1 MNERANMEMNEKK
14 SSSLPY
20 EVKGRKEGEE
30 KSARDYD
37 PTIRNKKR
45 IEAIIP
51 SEKTDSVLSTLES
64 MNIQATFY
72 ESKGMGKGEKY
83 MISYGKGG
91 KTTKMPY
98 SIRHTVVTIIDENKV
113 GEVINAIRQ
122 SAHTGS
128 KTSVGIIVISSVND
142 ILSI

>member
-1 MNERANMEMNEKK
+1 
-14 SSSLPY
+14 
-20 EVKGRKEGEE
+20 
-30 KSARDYD
+30 
-37 PTIRNKKR
+37 
-45 IEAIIP
+45 
-51 SEKTDSVLSTLES
+51 

-98 SIRHTVVTIIDENKV
+98 SIKHTVVTIIDENKV

-122 SAHTGS
+122 IA
-128 KTSVGIIVISSVND
+128 KITSQSNVGIIVISSVED
-142 ILSI
+142 ILTI

>member
-1 MNERANMEMNEKK
+1 MNEETLS

-20 EVKGRKEGEE
+20 EVKVQKERENA
-30 KSARDYD
+30 KDHNN
-37 PTIRNKKR
+37 TITNKKKR

-98 SIRHTVVTIIDENKV
+98 SIKHTVVTIIDENKV

-122 SAHTGS
+122 SA
-128 KTSVGIIVISSVND
+128 KITSQSNVGIIIISSVND
-142 ILSI
+142 ILTI

>member
-1 MNERANMEMNEKK
+1 MNEK
-14 SSSLPY
+14 SSTLPY
-20 EVKGRKEGEE
+20 EVRVRKEGDENSV
-30 KSARDYD
+30 KDNKG
-37 PTIRNKKR
+37 IRNKKR

-142 ILSI
+142 ILSM

>member
-1 MNERANMEMNEKK
+1 MNERPS

-20 EVKGRKEGEE
+20 EDEPRMRKEGGENRP
-30 KSARDYD
+30 KDHNNI
-37 PTIRNKKR
+37 TTNKKR

-98 SIRHTVVTIIDENKV
+98 SIRHTVVTIIDESKV

-122 SAHTGS
+122 SAMITGKS
-128 KTSVGIIVISSVND
+128 NVGIMVISTVD
-142 ILSI
+142 DVVLI

>member
-1 MNERANMEMNEKK
+1 MNEE
-14 SSSLPY
+14 SSSLPF
-20 EVKGRKEGEE
+20 EVGVRKEANKGSD
-30 KSARDYD
+30 KGHKD
-37 PTIRNKKR
+37 TITKKKR

-98 SIRHTVVTIIDENKV
+98 SIKHTVVTIVDENKV

-122 SAHTGS
+122 SAGIEGKS
-128 KTSVGIIVISSVND
+128 NVGIMVISSVDD
-142 ILSI
+142 ILTI

>member
-1 MNERANMEMNEKK
+1 MNEKSSLS

-20 EVKGRKEGEE
+20 EVKVLKGGEE
-30 KSARDYD
+30 GKNAKGHNN
-37 PTIRNKKR
+37 TITNKKR

-72 ESKGMGKGEKY
+72 ESKGIGKGEKY

-98 SIRHTVVTIIDENKV
+98 STRHTVVTIIDENKI

-122 SAHTGS
+122 STEMVS
-128 KTSVGIIVISSVND
+128 RSNVGIIVISSVD
-142 ILSI
+142 DVLTI

>member
-1 MNERANMEMNEKK
+1 MNENSF

-20 EVKGRKEGEE
+20 EVRVQKEVKGTNGQLK
-30 KSARDYD
+30 
-37 PTIRNKKR
+37 KKR

-51 SEKTDSVLSTLES
+51 SEKTDSVLSMLQS

-91 KTTKMPY
+91 K
-98 SIRHTVVTIIDENKV
+98 
-113 GEVINAIRQ
+113 
-122 SAHTGS
+122 
-128 KTSVGIIVISSVND
+128 
-142 ILSI
+142 

>member
-1 MNERANMEMNEKK
+1 MSEE
-14 SSSLPY
+14 SSSLPF
-20 EVKGRKEGEE
+20 EVGVRREANKDSDKDH
-30 KSARDYD
+30 KD
-37 PTIRNKKR
+37 TITNRKR

-72 ESKGMGKGEKY
+72 ESKGIGKGEKY

-91 KTTKMPY
+91 RTTKMPY
-98 SIRHTVVTIIDENKV
+98 SIRHTVVTIVDENKV

-122 SAHTGS
+122 AAGIEGKSN
-128 KTSVGIIVISSVND
+128 VGIMVISSIDDVLT
-142 ILSI
+142 I

>member
-1 MNERANMEMNEKK
+1 MNQEK
-14 SSSLPY
+14 SPPIPSSLPFED
-20 EVKGRKEGEE
+20 EVHKEGNASTN
-30 KSARDYD
+30 KGQNNTL
-37 PTIRNKKR
+37 PNKKR

-98 SIRHTVVTIIDENKV
+98 STRHTVVTIIDENKV

-122 SAHTGS
+122 SAMIAS
-128 KTSVGIIVISSVND
+128 KSNVGIIVISSVED
-142 ILSI
+142 VLPI

>member
-1 MNERANMEMNEKK
+1 MNEK
-14 SSSLPY
+14 SSTLPY
-20 EVKGRKEGEE
+20 EVRVRKEGDENSV
-30 KSARDYD
+30 KDNKG
-37 PTIRNKKR
+37 IRNKKR

-64 MNIQATFY
+64 MNMQATFY

-98 SIRHTVVTIIDENKV
+98 STRHTVVTIIDENKV

-122 SAHTGS
+122 SAQAGS

>member
-1 MNERANMEMNEKK
+1 MNERPL

-20 EVKGRKEGEE
+20 EDEIGVQKEGEE
-30 KSARDYD
+30 NRPKDHINITTD
-37 PTIRNKKR
+37 KKK

-72 ESKGMGKGEKY
+72 ESKGVGKGEKY
-83 MISYGKGG
+83 LISYGKGG

-98 SIRHTVVTIIDENKV
+98 SIRHTVVTIVDENKV

-122 SAHTGS
+122 SAMITGKS
-128 KTSVGIIVISSVND
+128 NVGIMVISNVD
-142 ILSI
+142 DVLPI

>member
-1 MNERANMEMNEKK
+1 MNEEILS

-20 EVKGRKEGEE
+20 EVKVQKEGE
-30 KSARDYD
+30 SAKDHNN
-37 PTIRNKKR
+37 TIANKKKR

-98 SIRHTVVTIIDENKV
+98 SIKHTVVTIIDENKV

-122 SAHTGS
+122 SA
-128 KTSVGIIVISSVND
+128 KITSQSNVGIIIISSVDD
-142 ILSI
+142 ILTM

>member
-1 MNERANMEMNEKK
+1 MNGRPS

-20 EVKGRKEGEE
+20 EDESRIRKEGRENRPMDHNNTTT
-30 KSARDYD
+30 S
-37 PTIRNKKR
+37 KKR

-122 SAHTGS
+122 SAMITGKS
-128 KTSVGIIVISSVND
+128 NVGIMVISTVD
-142 ILSI
+142 DVLTI

>member
-1 MNERANMEMNEKK
+1 MRENSSSQ

-20 EVKGRKEGEE
+20 EVKVRKEGEE
-30 KSARDYD
+30 KSAKDYNS
-37 PTIRNKKR
+37 TITNKKKR

-98 SIRHTVVTIIDENKV
+98 SIKHTIVTIIEENKV

-122 SAHTGS
+122 SA
-128 KTSVGIIVISSVND
+128 KITSQSNVGIIVISSVDD
-142 ILSI
+142 ILTI

>member
-1 MNERANMEMNEKK
+1 MSEE
-14 SSSLPY
+14 SSSLPF
-20 EVKGRKEGEE
+20 EVGVRREANKDSDRGHK
-30 KSARDYD
+30 D
-37 PTIRNKKR
+37 TITNRKR

-72 ESKGMGKGEKY
+72 ESKGIGKGEKY

-91 KTTKMPY
+91 RTTKMPY
-98 SIRHTVVTIIDENKV
+98 SIRHTVVTIVDENKV

-122 SAHTGS
+122 SAGIEGKS
-128 KTSVGIIVISSVND
+128 NVGIMVISSIDDVLT
-142 ILSI
+142 I

>member
-1 MNERANMEMNEKK
+1 MNEE
-14 SSSLPY
+14 SSSLPF
-20 EVKGRKEGEE
+20 EEANKGSDKGHKYTITNRK
-30 KSARDYD
+30 RV
-37 PTIRNKKR
+37 
-45 IEAIIP
+45 EAIIP

-91 KTTKMPY
+91 RTIKMPY
-98 SIRHTVVTIIDENKV
+98 SIKHTVVTIVDENKV

-122 SAHTGS
+122 SAGIEGKS
-128 KTSVGIIVISSVND
+128 NVGIMVISSVD
-142 ILSI
+142 DVLTI

>member
-1 MNERANMEMNEKK
+1 MNQEESLPL
-14 SSSLPY
+14 SSSLPFED
-20 EVKGRKEGEE
+20 EVRKE
-30 KSARDYD
+30 
-37 PTIRNKKR
+37 R

-51 SEKTDSVLSTLES
+51 SEKTDSVLSALES

-98 SIRHTVVTIIDENKV
+98 STRHTVVTIIDENKV
-113 GEVINAIRQ
+113 EEVINAIRQ
-122 SAHTGS
+122 SVKTES
-128 KTSVGIIVISSVND
+128 KSNIGIIVISSVDN
-142 ILSI
+142 ILTI

>member
-1 MNERANMEMNEKK
+1 MEMNEK
-14 SSSLPY
+14 SSTLPY
-20 EVKGRKEGEE
+20 EVRVQKEGEVN
-30 KSARDYD
+30 SAKDHNSA
-37 PTIRNKKR
+37 IRNKKR

-72 ESKGMGKGEKY
+72 ESKGIGKGEKY

>member
-1 MNERANMEMNEKK
+1 MNEE
-14 SSSLPY
+14 SLPSSLPY
-20 EVKGRKEGEE
+20 EVREDEGG
-30 KSARDYD
+30 KNANKCNNI
-37 PTIRNKKR
+37 TTKKR
-45 IEAIIP
+45 KVEAIIP

-98 SIRHTVVTIIDENKV
+98 STRHTVVTIIDENKV
-113 GEVINAIRQ
+113 EEVINAIRQ
-122 SAHTGS
+122 SVKTES
-128 KTSVGIIVISSVND
+128 KSNIGIIVISSVDN
-142 ILSI
+142 ILTI

>member
-1 MNERANMEMNEKK
+1 
-14 SSSLPY
+14 
-20 EVKGRKEGEE
+20 
-30 KSARDYD
+30 
-37 PTIRNKKR
+37 
-45 IEAIIP
+45 
-51 SEKTDSVLSTLES
+51 
-64 MNIQATFY
+64 
-72 ESKGMGKGEKY
+72 MGKGEKY

-98 SIRHTVVTIIDENKV
+98 STRHTVVTIIDENKV

-122 SAHTGS
+122 SAHPGS

>member
-1 MNERANMEMNEKK
+1 
-14 SSSLPY
+14 
-20 EVKGRKEGEE
+20 
-30 KSARDYD
+30 
-37 PTIRNKKR
+37 
-45 IEAIIP
+45 
-51 SEKTDSVLSTLES
+51 

-98 SIRHTVVTIIDENKV
+98 STRHTVVTIIDENKV
-113 GEVINAIRQ
+113 GEVVNAIRQ
-122 SAHTGS
+122 SAQTGS

>member
-1 MNERANMEMNEKK
+1 MREDSSS

-20 EVKGRKEGEE
+20 EVKVQKGR
-30 KSARDYD
+30 SAKDHNN
-37 PTIRNKKR
+37 TITSKKKR

-51 SEKTDSVLSTLES
+51 SEKTDSVLSALES

-98 SIRHTVVTIIDENKV
+98 SIKHTVVTIIDENKV

-122 SAHTGS
+122 SAKITTQS
-128 KTSVGIIVISSVND
+128 NVGIIVISSVD
-142 ILSI
+142 DLLTI

>member
-1 MNERANMEMNEKK
+1 MGMYVCAYKEMNEGSF

-20 EVKGRKEGEE
+20 EVRVQKEVKGTSGQLK
-30 KSARDYD
+30 
-37 PTIRNKKR
+37 KKR

-51 SEKTDSVLSTLES
+51 SEKTDSVLSMLQS

-83 MISYGKGG
+83 MITYGKGG

-98 SIRHTVVTIIDENKV
+98 STRNTVVTIIDENKV

-122 SAHTGS
+122 SAKTES
-128 KTSVGIIVISSVND
+128 KSNVGIIVISSVDN
-142 ILSI
+142 ILTI

>member
-1 MNERANMEMNEKK
+1 MEMNEK

-20 EVKGRKEGEE
+20 EVRVRKKGEE
-30 KSARDYD
+30 KSTKD
-37 PTIRNKKR
+37 PNSAIRNKKR
-45 IEAIIP
+45 LEAIIP

-98 SIRHTVVTIIDENKV
+98 SIKHTVVTIIDENKV

-122 SAHTGS
+122 SA
-128 KTSVGIIVISSVND
+128 KITSQSNVGIIVISSVED
-142 ILSI
+142 ILTI

>member
-1 MNERANMEMNEKK
+1 MEMNEK
-14 SSSLPY
+14 SSTLPY
-20 EVKGRKEGEE
+20 EVRVRKEGDEN
-30 KSARDYD
+30 SAKDHNSA
-37 PTIRNKKR
+37 IRNKKR

-98 SIRHTVVTIIDENKV
+98 SIKHTVVTIIDENKV

-122 SAHTGS
+122 SVHTGS

>member
-1 MNERANMEMNEKK
+1 MNEEILS

-20 EVKGRKEGEE
+20 EVKVQKERENA
-30 KSARDYD
+30 KDHNN
-37 PTIRNKKR
+37 TITNKKKR

-98 SIRHTVVTIIDENKV
+98 SIKHTVVTIIDENKV

-122 SAHTGS
+122 SA
-128 KTSVGIIVISSVND
+128 KITSQSNVGIIIISSVDD
-142 ILSI
+142 ILTI

>member
-1 MNERANMEMNEKK
+1 MNEEILS

-20 EVKGRKEGEE
+20 EVKVQKERENA
-30 KSARDYD
+30 KDHNN
-37 PTIRNKKR
+37 TISNKKKR

-51 SEKTDSVLSTLES
+51 SEKTDSVLSALES

-98 SIRHTVVTIIDENKV
+98 SIKHTVVTIIDENKV

-122 SAHTGS
+122 SA
-128 KTSVGIIVISSVND
+128 KITSQSNVGLIIISSVND
-142 ILSI
+142 ILTI

>member
-1 MNERANMEMNEKK
+1 MNQEESLPL
-14 SSSLPY
+14 SSSLPF
-20 EVKGRKEGEE
+20 EDEGRKEGTEGTS
-30 KSARDYD
+30 KGHKD
-37 PTIRNKKR
+37 TITSKKR

-128 KTSVGIIVISSVND
+128 KTSVGIIVISSVN
-142 ILSI
+142 

>member
-1 MNERANMEMNEKK
+1 MNEEILS

-20 EVKGRKEGEE
+20 EVKVQKERENA
-30 KSARDYD
+30 KDHNN
-37 PTIRNKKR
+37 TITNKKKR

-98 SIRHTVVTIIDENKV
+98 SIKHTVVTIIDENKV

-122 SAHTGS
+122 SAKITRQS
-128 KTSVGIIVISSVND
+128 NVGIIIISSVND
-142 ILSI
+142 ILTI